1 MSDKHTGDGGVL
13 QVEVPA
19 QPRKAPRQARSIA
32 LVSALKQTGRQIL
45 EKEGRAALSALRL
58 AEDSGVA
65 ISSIYEYFPTME
77 ALIAAIFEDYRAEVH
92 IELLAGISALPASA
106 TLFDGIVLT
115 LRVGLAAHYKK
126 TLFDPVFSVRSTHYD
141 ELVRL
146 DLIKARQIW
155 DTTATATLMQ
165 RFASEVV
172 VKDREKAEFLV
183 YQTLLALPR
192 AMLLENPGYL
202 TDEDTPLLIARMLHA
217 LLTTASQ

>member
-1 MSDKHTGDGGVL
+1 
-13 QVEVPA
+13 
-19 QPRKAPRQARSIA
+19 
-32 LVSALKQTGRQIL
+32 
-45 EKEGRAALSALRL
+45 
-58 AEDSGVA
+58 
-65 ISSIYEYFPTME
+65 
-77 ALIAAIFEDYRAEVH
+77 
-92 IELLAGISALPASA
+92 LLAGISALPASA

-217 LLTTASQ
+217 LLTTATPL

>member
-1 MSDKHTGDGGVL
+1 MSDKRTADNGVL

-32 LVSALKQTGRQIL
+32 LVSALKQTARQIL
-45 EKEGRAALSALRL
+45 ESEGRQALSALRL

-77 ALIAAIFEDYRAEVH
+77 ALVAAIFEDYRAEVH
-92 IELLAGISALPASA
+92 GELLAGIGALPASA

-115 LRVGLAAHYKK
+115 LRIGLAAHYRK

-192 AMLLENPGYL
+192 AMLLEKPGYL
-202 TDEDTPLLIARMLHA
+202 TDQDTPLMIARMLHA
-217 LLTTASQ
+217 LLTTPGQ